1 MLKRPESPPSNWTSL
16 DYVNMVLH
24 EAGIPHPGFVT
35 DMMKLFYE
43 HIAERRRLHQPLT
56 NVEKE
61 ALCSI
66 ALEGAPG
73 RRALA
78 MAMIAPIADALSTT
92 IGRIR
97 DAVSVV

>member
-1 MLKRPESPPSNWTSL
+1 MAL
-16 DYVNMVLH
+16 Y
-24 EAGIPHPGFVT
+24 EAGISHPGFVT

-56 NVEKE
+56 PCEKE
-61 ALCSI
+61 ALCAI
-66 ALEGAPG
+66 AMETAPG
-73 RRALA
+73 MRALA
-78 MAMIAPIADALSTT
+78 NAMIAPIADALSTT